1 MNGQW
6 LVPMSIFL
14 WRNLKFHHRFWVYLA
29 FNTYFSRPNKTVNS
43 SIMDFKQIQELIK
56 MINKSNIGEVSVEE
70 KGFKLTIKQKEEPVQ
85 HVIAA
90 QAQPQA
96 ISTMATLQTPAIQQA
111 ATPVAAPEKP
121 AKAAEAPAGNTVT
134 IKSPMIGTFYRS
146 PSPDKPVFVN
156 VGDDIEPG
164 KVVCI
169 IEAMKLFNEI
179 ESEVKGKIVKVLVED
194 ASPVEYDQPLFL
206 VEPA

>member
-1 MNGQW
+1 
-6 LVPMSIFL
+6 
-14 WRNLKFHHRFWVYLA
+14 
-29 FNTYFSRPNKTVNS
+29 
-43 SIMDFKQIQELIK
+43 MDFKQIQELIK
-56 MINKSNIGEVSVEE
+56 MINKSNIGEVSIEE

-85 HVIAA
+85 QVIAA
-90 QAQPQA
+90 PVHAQP
-96 ISTMATLQTPAIQQA
+96 MAALAPAA
-111 ATPVAAPEKP
+111 PVAAAAAPAAPAEKL

-146 PSPDKPVFVN
+146 PSPDKPSFVN

-179 ESEVKGKIVKVLVED
+179 ESEVKGRIVKVLAED